1 MRPNRLVVAAFASLA
16 AHGAAQL
23 SVAHML
29 VGAARSFPSPS
40 VYVPLRD
47 LFLDGLGGER
57 VHLFVYLDLAPE
69 LSPKGQWRAIDRA
82 ALDAALL
89 YLREGHDARD
99 ARARPPWKAEYPMAV
114 QYHDAPADAGVRCGA
129 SCTGQFFK
137 WRRAG
142 EMVIAQERAQ
152 GWRFDWVVRS
162 RPDTGYIHPAP
173 PIAALDQRV
182 YYNVDLQVYLPRAK
196 LEGFLDVDAFNCSSG
211 CDGRPCACLLRKQLV
226 AMGVSDARAKKRTPL
241 PKGSGWTRALFSGLI
256 IRTAE
261 ASAYIEAVGGI
272 FAIKGTRDDVEHGVY
287 PKALAAVRAAA
298 NESGGALT
306 TSEPAEERACR
317 MANAAAAVAAR
328 EAAWRRTRGE
338 EVGAARRLSRPQS
351 GPGPSVAQAS
361 SVPLACEPTPVL
373 KVERDAREGTPRL
386 LNSSAEQGPLL
397 AGIAI

>member
-1 MRPNRLVVAAFASLA
+1 MRINLVAIIALA
-16 AHGAAQL
+16 AAGARAQL
-23 SVAHML
+23 SVAHII

-69 LSPKGQWRAIDRA
+69 LSAKGQWRAIDRA

-89 YLREGHDARD
+89 YLREGRDARD
-99 ARARPPWKAEYPMAV
+99 AQARPPWKAEYPMAV

-129 SCTGQFFK
+129 SCTGQFYK

-173 PIAALDQRV
+173 PLAALDQRV
-182 YYNVDLQVYLPRAK
+182 YYNVDMQVYLPRAK
-196 LEGFLDVDAFNCSSG
+196 LEGFLDVDAASCSGG
-211 CDGRPCACLLRKQLV
+211 CDGRPCVCLLRKQLV
-226 AMGVSDARAKKRTPL
+226 AMGVSDARANKRTPL

-261 ASAYIEAVGGI
+261 ASAYLEAVGGI
-272 FAIKGTRDDVEHGVY
+272 FAVKGTREDVERGAY

-328 EAAWRRTRGE
+328 EAAWRQARGDE
-338 EVGAARRLSRPQS
+338 IGAERARQRLSKRQTRPQ
-351 GPGPSVAQAS
+351 PKVAQS
-361 SVPLACEPTPVL
+361 SSARGLACQPTPPL
-373 KVERDAREGTPRL
+373 KFDK
-386 LNSSAEQGPLL
+386 
-397 AGIAI
+397 